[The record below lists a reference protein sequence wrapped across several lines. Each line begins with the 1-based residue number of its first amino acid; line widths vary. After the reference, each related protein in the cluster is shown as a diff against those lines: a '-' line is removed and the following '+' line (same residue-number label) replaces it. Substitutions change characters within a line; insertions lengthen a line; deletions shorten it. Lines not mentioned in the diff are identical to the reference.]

1 MGMKRDRIIELL
13 ECERQC
19 ILRNSDNS
27 CNRDCAN
34 CDLVQDS
41 KELLGMYDL
50 VKKMVESYDQLVI
63 GRWKQL
69 KGDFTTPGGTPY
81 YVCGACGGSGHL
93 HGCEYPRRKV
103 ICDACGRIN
112 IYPWEKAY
120 EEGSSLWEDDEEEV
134 KQDGSFV

>member
-1 MGMKRDRIIELL
+1 MKRDRIIELL

-93 HGCEYPRRKV
+93 NGCEYPRRKV

-134 KQDGSFV
+134 KQDGSIV

>member
-1 MGMKRDRIIELL
+1 MKRDRIIELL

-19 ILRNSDNS
+19 ILRNDGNS

-34 CDLVQDS
+34 CDLVQDT
-41 KELLGMYDL
+41 KELLAMYDI
-50 VKKMVESYDQLVI
+50 VKKVVVRYERRVI

-69 KGDFTTPGGTPY
+69 KGAFITPGGTPY

-93 HGCEYPRRKV
+93 NGCEYPRRKV
-103 ICDACGRIN
+103 ICDTCGRIN
-112 IYPWEKAY
+112 LYPWERAY

-134 KQDGSFV
+134 KQDGSIV

>member
-1 MGMKRDRIIELL
+1 MKRDRIIELL

-27 CNRDCAN
+27 CNRDCVN
-34 CDLVQDS
+34 CDLVQDT
-41 KELLGMYDL
+41 KELLAMYDI
-50 VKKMVESYDQLVI
+50 VKKVVVSYERRVI

-69 KGDFTTPGGTPY
+69 KGAFTTPGGTPY

-93 HGCEYPRRKV
+93 NGCEYPRRKV
-103 ICDACGRIN
+103 ICDTCGRIN
-112 IYPWEKAY
+112 LYPWERAY

-134 KQDGSFV
+134 KQDGSIV